1 MSHKILSTSPT
12 FGYYAAEPL
21 DYLKAHGCSIDLIPQ
36 GKKMSPE
43 ELAKTLGEYDGAVV
57 GVEKITA
64 SVIEGSK
71 KLKVLAKH
79 GAGVD
84 NIDMKAASSR
94 GIVVTSAPGTNSD
107 AVADLTIGLFLALA
121 RKIPFAD
128 RSVRA
133 GEWPR
138 FAGVQIFRKVL
149 GIIGLGEIGKRVA
162 KRALGFDMKV
172 IAYDLFKDEA
182 FARQWGITYLP
193 LDEVLSAADFISI
206 HIPSM
211 PSTLKMIGAR
221 ELKLMKPEAFLVN
234 ISRGD
239 VLDEEALCRGLQE
252 GTIRGAGLDVF
263 SSEPPKGSPLLALDN
278 VVLTPHM
285 GAYTYEALRETGM
298 ICVRGIVDVLE
309 GRKPQF
315 VVNPE
320 VLETME
326 LKGKE

>member
-1 MSHKILSTSPT
+1 MGFKIFSTSPT

-21 DYLKAHGCSIDLIPQ
+21 DYLKAHGCAIDLIPQ
-36 GKKMSPE
+36 GKKLSPE
-43 ELAKTLGEYDGAVV
+43 ELAKTLGEYDGAVI

-64 SVIEGSK
+64 SVIEASK

-84 NIDMKAASSR
+84 NIDIKTASSK

-107 AVADLTIGLFLALA
+107 AVADLTIGLFLAWA

-128 RSVRA
+128 RSVRT
-133 GEWPR
+133 GDWPR
-138 FAGVQIFRKVL
+138 FAGVQMFRKVL

-172 IAYDLFKDEA
+172 IAYDVFKDEA

-193 LDEVLSAADFISI
+193 LEEVLSTADFISI

-211 PSTLKMIGAR
+211 SSTLKMIGER
-221 ELKLMKPEAFLVN
+221 ELKLMKREAFLVN

-239 VLDEEALCRGLQE
+239 IVDEEALYRVLKE

-263 SSEPPKGSPLLALDN
+263 SIEPPKGSPLLALDN

-309 GRKPQF
+309 GRQPQF

-320 VLETME
+320 VL
-326 LKGKE
+326 KGKE